1 MLSGKGIKLKMSRR
15 GKKEKD
21 TSDNKMTLDYF
32 IFEKL
37 VLADDK
43 GPFIAE
49 SWDSEAKWG
58 VSEYQKGQ
66 EIDHCWNHTDNV

>member
-21 TSDNKMTLDYF
+21 TSDNRMTLDYF

-49 SWDSEAKWG
+49 S
-58 VSEYQKGQ
+58 
-66 EIDHCWNHTDNV
+66 